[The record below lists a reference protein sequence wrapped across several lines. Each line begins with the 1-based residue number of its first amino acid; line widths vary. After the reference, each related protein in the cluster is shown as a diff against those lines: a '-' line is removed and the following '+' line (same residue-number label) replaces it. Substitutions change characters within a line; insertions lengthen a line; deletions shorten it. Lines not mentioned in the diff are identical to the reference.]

1 MTREELK
8 EIANELPLK
17 QTFTVAMI
25 FNIAIMILTI
35 ITL

>member
-25 FNIAIMILTI
+25 FSIAIMILTI

>member
-1 MTREELK
+1 MTRKELK

-25 FNIAIMILTI
+25 FNIVIMVLEI

>member
-1 MTREELK
+1 MTIEELK

-25 FNIAIMILTI
+25 FNIAIMILII

>member
-25 FNIAIMILTI
+25 FNVTIMVLAILT
-35 ITL
+35 L